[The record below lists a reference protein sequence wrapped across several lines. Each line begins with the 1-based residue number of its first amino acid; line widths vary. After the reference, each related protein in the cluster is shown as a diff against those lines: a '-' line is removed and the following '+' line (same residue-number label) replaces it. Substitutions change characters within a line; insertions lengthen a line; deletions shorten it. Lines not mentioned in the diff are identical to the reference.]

1 MNHVLKK
8 LLGVGVLIAS
18 TALTIPAASSI
29 AAPPE
34 TNPPHPMGIRGGAN
48 VNGIPEQAGTK
59 PARTTSNGI
68 SYHGGPIMAGTVN
81 VYIIWYGNWTTSSNA
96 SLKQT
101 IITDFL
107 TSVGGSPYYNINTTY
122 AGINGAVSNVAGA
135 AGAVSLGAQLLDT
148 GSQGKTNLSD
158 ASIGAIVSAAIT
170 GNKLPADANGVYF
183 VLTSNDVTKTGFLTN
198 YCGWHTHA
206 PIGSADIKYSFV
218 GDPTG
223 PSIGSCAAQTV
234 SPNGDPG
241 ADAMVSVI
249 AHELEETTT
258 DPDLNA
264 WYDSRGMEN
273 ADKCAWTFGTTS
285 TTSGANY
292 NMTLG
297 RRKFLI
303 QQNWVNAGGGSCR
316 LSY

>member
-68 SYHGGPIMAGTVN
+68 SYHGGPIMPGTVN
-81 VYIIWYGNWTTSSNA
+81 VYIIWYGNWPQP
-96 SLKQT
+96 SLKQS

-107 TSVGGSPYYNINTTY
+107 KNVGGSPYYNINTTY
-122 AGINGAVSNVAGA
+122 TGVNGAVSNA
-135 AGAVSLGAQLLDT
+135 AGAVSLGVQTTDSYSLGA
-148 GSQGKTNLSD
+148 SNLSD

-170 GNKLPADANGVYF
+170 SKALPSDPNGVYF
-183 VLTSNDVTKTGFLTN
+183 VLTSSDVTKTGFLTN

-206 PIGSADIKYSFV
+206 PIGNSDIKYSFV

-234 SPNGDPG
+234 SPNGDAG

-285 TTSGANY
+285 TTSGAKY
-292 NMTLG
+292 NMLLG
-297 RRKFLI
+297 QRNFLI
-303 QQNWVNAGGGSCR
+303 QQNWVNAGGGSCK
-316 LSY
+316 LAYP